1 MRDLLRKSL
10 TTVYSQL
17 VFLCLRSHP
26 FSSSQRLCF
35 FNHQF
40 PLTTYSF
47 LLPVEYFVIFPI
59 LKKSFWT
66 KNFPLTNTSFLCFSL
81 LQHFVP
87 NYLYLLC
94 PLSFLPF
101 FQSSQ
106 AFAHPPPTLHN
117 CKDHQTT
124 PCCYNQWP
132 NLSPHLRCVTQ
143 LINSLLSEIFSSSG
157 F

>member
-1 MRDLLRKSL
+1 MSVPANATFSPVTMRDLLRKSL

-106 AFAHPPPTLHN
+106 AFAHPAPPYTIAKTTKQLHVA
-117 CKDHQTT
+117 TT
-124 PCCYNQWP
+124 NDQISAPI
-132 NLSPHLRCVTQ
+132 LDV
-143 LINSLLSEIFSSSG
+143 
-157 F
+157 